1 MWKWMPAILAVVVSL
16 IAWGVF
22 VVGVV
27 SDWDKPVMVGIA
39 VVGALGLEATMWTT
53 AAALGITVFQA
64 RRQIWALVT
73 GSDRQKG

>member
-1 MWKWMPAILAVVVSL
+1 MWKWMPAILAVVVGL